1 MAVFNLE
8 NNNKWG
14 ASSVYDATLQKSQE
28 EINAEADTALQPA
41 QVDTTTINAL
51 AALIVPANDGKVLG
65 VVDGALAAV
74 SGGAAYPDGDGVSY

>member
-8 NNNKWG
+8 NNNQWG
-14 ASSVYDATLQKSQE
+14 AASVYDVTLQKSQE
-28 EINAEADTALQPA
+28 EINAKADAALQPG

-51 AALIVPANDGKVLG
+51 AALIVPANDGKVIG

>member
-14 ASSVYDATLQKSQE
+14 AASVYDETLQKSQE
-28 EINAEADTALQPA
+28 EINAEADTALQPD
-41 QVDTTTINAL
+41 QVDTATINSL
-51 AALIVPANDGKVLG
+51 AALIVPANNGKVIG

-74 SGGAAYPDGDGVSY
+74 SGNPGYPDGDGVSY